1 MPARPEGH
9 RHFAVTCAAALAAAL
24 YFSRA
29 AGADLADEAAPLETV
44 IVSVSLNNVRK
55 EEVFASREAEGF
67 WVPLDVLTEFG
78 LELPSPSTRDIR
90 GKPHVRLDQVTGLE
104 SSFDEATLTLTL
116 VADPALFLPQE
127 IDLTRSKLLEITP
140 STSIS
145 GYLNYHYSVEQTTGS
160 SPVHD
165 LSLTA
170 SLASAGWLLRS
181 EHDAT
186 YNQGDVQH
194 YRIASTLQR
203 DWPAPMLRLILGD
216 VRASAGEF
224 SRTFDLG
231 GISFGRAFDLRPG
244 FVTSPTAQLVGVTPV
259 PATAEIYVNGVRV
272 ATRELRP
279 GTFDL
284 RNLSDF
290 AGLRQ
295 VEVVVR
301 DASGIR
307 DRLKVPYYFTDTL
320 LAQGLTDFNLSWGAQ
335 RPDPFSDTYGS
346 AAFSG
351 YVVHGLTDSLT
362 LGVAGQSAQAYRYA
376 GAQAGWRMPWL
387 GVLTAAVGWQ
397 RDEERASALARK
409 VSWSYTRDVT
419 TLRALWRAYDQSFSQ
434 QPPAPFSGPLQSL
447 TLPPLSREYAVGWDQ
462 GITRHVLASL
472 VATDRRYALDSRPE
486 RQYSAQLSIGL
497 FGWGTLTVAA
507 LQTRRGPLRLN
518 EGSIS
523 FSANLDDR
531 RYVQLDARRNPGKQD
546 EYTAQVAQ
554 SVPEGQGVGW
564 SLRADADDTT
574 RNGEVS
580 GTWRAARGVLTGEI
594 RETHQLAGGRD
605 IVGKRVGMDGS
616 VACVGARCELGRPVV
631 DSFAVVDLAG
641 IPDVRVFRNNQ
652 EIGRTNAKGELF
664 ISDLPALT
672 ENEIRF
678 DDSEVPISVSLST
691 NKVTVVPAV
700 GAGLRVSFDLR
711 KLSSAAGTLRA
722 KTPEGPKPIE
732 NIELTLRSERTDEV
746 KLRTGRD
753 GRFEIGQIET
763 GRYHLAAPLAE
774 GQCGVY
780 IDIPE
785 KRPSVLE
792 LGELT
797 CEIAAY

>member
-24 YFSRA
+24 CFSPA
-29 AGADLADEAAPLETV
+29 AGADLADEAAPLETI

-67 WVPLDVLTEFG
+67 WVPLEVLTAFG

-116 VADPALFLPQE
+116 TADPVLFLPQE

-140 STSIS
+140 STNIS
-145 GYLNYHYSVEQTTGS
+145 GYLNYYYSAEQTTGS

-165 LSLTA
+165 LALTA
-170 SLASAGWLLRS
+170 NLAAGGWVLRS

-194 YRIASTLQR
+194 YRVASRVQR

-307 DRLKVPYYFTDTL
+307 ERLKVPYYFTDTL

-335 RPDPFSDTYGS
+335 RPNPFSDTYGS

-351 YVVHGLTDSLT
+351 YVVHGLTDFLT

-409 VSWSYTRDVT
+409 VSWTYTRDVT

-434 QPPAPFSGPLQSL
+434 QPPAPFSGPLQPL
-447 TLPPLSREYAVGWDQ
+447 TLQPLSREYAVGWDQ

-486 RQYSAQLSIGL
+486 REYSAQLSIGL
-497 FGWGTLTVAA
+497 FGWGTLTLAA
-507 LQTRRGPLRLN
+507 LQTRRGPLRVN

-531 RYVQLDARRNPGKQD
+531 RYVQLDARRNPGKRD

-574 RNGEVS
+574 RNGEAS
-580 GTWRAARGVLTGEI
+580 GTWRAARGVLSGEV
-594 RETHQLAGGRD
+594 RETHKLGGSDTTGARVGLAGA
-605 IVGKRVGMDGS
+605 
-616 VACVGARCELGRPVV
+616 VACVGTHCELAQPVI
-631 DSFAVVDLAG
+631 DAFAVVDLAG
-641 IPDVRVFRNNQ
+641 VPDVHVYRNNQ
-652 EIGRTNAKGELF
+652 EIGKTNSKGQLF
-664 ISDLPALT
+664 IADLPALT
-672 ENEIRF
+672 ENEIRI
-678 DDSEVPISVSLST
+678 DDGDVPISVSLST

-711 KLSSAAGTLRA
+711 KLSSAAGTLKA
-722 KTPEGPKPIE
+722 KTPEGLKPIE
-732 NIELTLRSERTDEV
+732 NIELMLRSERTDDV

-753 GRFEIGQIET
+753 GRFEIDQIET

-792 LGELT
+792 LGDLT
-797 CEIAAY
+797 CEIAVY